1 MLQVSCA
8 FGSMC
13 YTMYEDLLFCGLW
26 LCIAIGVNVDMVV
39 HGTILRKD
47 VEIS

>member
-1 MLQVSCA
+1 
-8 FGSMC
+8 
-13 YTMYEDLLFCGLW
+13 MYEDLLFCDLW
-26 LCIAIGVNVDMVV
+26 LCIAIGENVDIVV